1 MTSMTGF
8 GHGESRDPALQMV
21 LEIRSYNNRFLELS
35 INLPYS
41 LKQLEP
47 RVREFLS
54 ARMQR
59 GKVEFYLSVI
69 ELEEGTEVLIDQGRV
84 RAYMAALQE
93 LKRATGIRE
102 KPTLAHLIG
111 MDGVL
116 KPVSRRDPDASWAAL
131 LPLLEK
137 VFADFERSR
146 VTEGS
151 KTAADLAR
159 LAREIA
165 EKIAVI
171 QGKIP
176 AIEVK
181 IKETL
186 RERFRELLADG
197 IDESRILAETAV
209 QLVRFDINEEV
220 QRMKAHLESLTE
232 ALGQAGPQ
240 GKRLDFV
247 CQELGRE
254 INTIGSKSVTLEID
268 QAVISVKD
276 TLEKIREQL
285 RNVE

>member
-1 MTSMTGF
+1 MTGF
-8 GHGESRDPALQMV
+8 GHGESRDPGLQMV

-47 RVREFLS
+47 RIREFLS
-54 ARMQR
+54 ARIQR

-69 ELEEGTEVLIDQGRV
+69 ELEEGTEVLIDHGRV
-84 RAYMAALQE
+84 RAYMNALQQ
-93 LKRATGIRE
+93 LRRATGIRE
-102 KPTLAHLIG
+102 RPSLAHLIG
-111 MDGVL
+111 LDGVL
-116 KPVSRRDPDASWAAL
+116 KAVSRKDPDASWATL
-131 LPLLEK
+131 MPLLEK
-137 VFADFERSR
+137 VFADFQKSR
-146 VTEGS
+146 LTEGS
-151 KTAADLAR
+151 KTEEDLRR
-159 LAREIA
+159 LSAGIA
-165 EKIAVI
+165 GKISLIEAM
-171 QGKIP
+171 IP
-176 AIEVK
+176 AIEKK
-181 IKETL
+181 IKESL
-186 RERFRELLADG
+186 RERFRELLDEG

-232 ALGQAGPQ
+232 AIGQPGPQ
-240 GKRLDFV
+240 GKRLDFI

-268 QAVISVKD
+268 QAVIAVKD

>member
-21 LEIRSYNNRFLELS
+21 LEVRSYNNRFLELS

>member
-8 GHGESRDPALQMV
+8 GHGELRDPALQMV

-35 INLPYS
+35 LNLPYS

-47 RVREFLS
+47 RIREFLS
-54 ARMQR
+54 ARIQR
-59 GKVEFYLSVI
+59 GKVELYLSVI

-84 RAYMAALQE
+84 RAYMSAIQQL
-93 LKRATGIRE
+93 RRTTGIRE
-102 KPTLAHLIG
+102 KPSLAHLIG
-111 MDGVL
+111 LDGVL
-116 KPVSRRDPDASWAAL
+116 KAVSRRDPDASWATL
-131 LPLLEK
+131 VPLLEK
-137 VFADFERSR
+137 VFADFEKSR
-146 VTEGS
+146 ITEGR
-151 KTAADLAR
+151 KTAEDLGR
-159 LAREIA
+159 LAAAIA
-165 EKIAVI
+165 EKIRLI
-171 QGKIP
+171 EGKIP
-176 AIEVK
+176 AIEAK
-181 IKETL
+181 IKESL
-186 RERFRELLADG
+186 RERFRELLDEG

-232 ALGQAGPQ
+232 AIGQPGPQ
-240 GKRLDFV
+240 GKKLDFI

>member
-8 GHGESRDPALQMV
+8 GHGESRDPGLQMV

-47 RVREFLS
+47 RIREFLS
-54 ARMQR
+54 ARIQR

-84 RAYMAALQE
+84 RAYMTALQQ
-93 LKRATGIRE
+93 LRRATGIRE
-102 KPTLAHLIG
+102 KPSLAHLIG
-111 MDGVL
+111 LDGVL
-116 KPVSRRDPDASWAAL
+116 KAVSRKDPDASWAAL
-131 LPLLEK
+131 MPLLEK
-137 VFADFERSR
+137 VFADFEKSR
-146 VTEGS
+146 LTEGS
-151 KTAADLAR
+151 KTAEDLRR
-159 LAREIA
+159 LSAGIG
-165 EKIAVI
+165 EKISLIEA
-171 QGKIP
+171 KIP
-176 AIEVK
+176 TIEKK
-181 IKETL
+181 IKESL
-186 RERFRELLADG
+186 RERFRELLDEG

-232 ALGQAGPQ
+232 AIGQPGPQ
-240 GKRLDFV
+240 GKKLDFI

-268 QAVISVKD
+268 QAVIAVKD

>member
-8 GHGESRDPALQMV
+8 GHAESRDPGLQMV

-54 ARMQR
+54 ARIQR
-59 GKVEFYLSVI
+59 GKVEIYLSVI

-84 RAYMAALQE
+84 RAYMAALQQ
-93 LKRATGIRE
+93 LRRVTGIRE
-102 KPTLAHLIG
+102 KPSLAHLIG
-111 MDGVL
+111 LDGVL
-116 KPVSRRDPDASWAAL
+116 KAVSRKDPDASWRTL
-131 LPLLEK
+131 VPLLER
-137 VFADFERSR
+137 VFADFEKSR

-151 KTAADLAR
+151 KTAEDLKR
-159 LAREIA
+159 LAAGIA
-165 EKIAVI
+165 EKISLI
-171 QGKIP
+171 ETMIP
-176 AIEVK
+176 TIEKK
-181 IKETL
+181 IKESL
-186 RERFRELLADG
+186 RERFRELLDQG

-232 ALGQAGPQ
+232 AIGLPGPQ
-240 GKRLDFV
+240 GKRLDFI

-268 QAVISVKD
+268 QAVIAVKD
-276 TLEKIREQL
+276 ALEKVREQL

>member
-1 MTSMTGF
+1 VTSMTGF
-8 GHGESRDPALQMV
+8 GHGESRDPGLQMV

-47 RVREFLS
+47 RIREFLS
-54 ARMQR
+54 ARIQR

-84 RAYMAALQE
+84 RAYMDALQR
-93 LKRATGIRE
+93 LRRATGIRE
-102 KPTLAHLIG
+102 RPSLAHLIG
-111 MDGVL
+111 LDGVL
-116 KPVSRRDPDASWAAL
+116 KAVSRKDPDASWASLA
-131 LPLLEK
+131 PLLEK
-137 VFADFERSR
+137 VFSEFEKSR

-151 KTAADLAR
+151 KTAADLDR
-159 LAREIA
+159 LTSEIGG
-165 EKIAVI
+165 KITLI
-171 QGKIP
+171 EGKIP
-176 AIEVK
+176 IIETK
-181 IKETL
+181 IKESL
-186 RERFRELLADG
+186 RERFRELLGEG

-220 QRMKAHLESLTE
+220 QRMKAHLEGLVD
-232 ALGQAGPQ
+232 ALGQPGPQ
-240 GKRLDFV
+240 GKRLDFI

-268 QAVISVKD
+268 QAVIAVKD